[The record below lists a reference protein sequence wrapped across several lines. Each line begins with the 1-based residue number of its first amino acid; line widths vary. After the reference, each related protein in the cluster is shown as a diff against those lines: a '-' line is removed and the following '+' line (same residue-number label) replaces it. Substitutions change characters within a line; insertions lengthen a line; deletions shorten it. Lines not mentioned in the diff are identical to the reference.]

1 MFGCRENLI
10 MKLANNNNRIINF
23 CQIEDN
29 FFLSKLQNWKPL
41 QCNVGVKLRVYYNSI
56 CDCKGSFN

>member
-29 FFLSKLQNWKPL
+29 FFFFFVKTSKLETTAM
-41 QCNVGVKLRVYYNSI
+41 QCWSEVTCLL
-56 CDCKGSFN
+56 